1 MLPWQS
7 PCLYSLCMEQ
17 KQTRWPQV
25 LGQDGGSRSLFVLSE
40 GLDPKL
46 GSQGGSSGGTAASPR
61 PPTFTVTPCL
71 PSAMPE
77 GIRAWFGRSLEAELW
92 GKQVKEALMSEQW
105 GTEWYPWGG
114 VRNSSIPAASLPT
127 SHPNGAQL
135 SVHRLHHY
143 GQANPSRPE
152 LHCLQSTLNPFYTT
166 SEPPLCCRSHR
177 SSAYP
182 YLRRHQARS

>member
-77 GIRAWFGRSLEAELW
+77 GIRAWFGRSLEAEPW

-105 GTEWYPWGG
+105 GTEWYPFGG
-114 VRNSSIPAASLPT
+114 GSGMAASLQ
-127 SHPNGAQL
+127 HPCPRLTRMEL
-135 SVHRLHHY
+135 SSLCTACTITAKRTPP
-143 GQANPSRPE
+143 G
-152 LHCLQSTLNPFYTT
+152 LNFTA
-166 SEPPLCCRSHR
+166 CKAH
-177 SSAYP
+177 
-182 YLRRHQARS
+182 